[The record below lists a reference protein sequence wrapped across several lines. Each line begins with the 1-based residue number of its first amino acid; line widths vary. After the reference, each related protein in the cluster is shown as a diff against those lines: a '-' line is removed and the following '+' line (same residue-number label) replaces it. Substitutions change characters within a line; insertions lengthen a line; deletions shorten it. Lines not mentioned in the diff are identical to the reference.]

1 MADVQP
7 FQLDL
12 PSSPPGSV
20 HSASA
25 SHGSPDGSL
34 LTEVDRDS
42 LLALYSN
49 GPGTGDGSSSS
60 TAESPGTPTGQ
71 GMLPHRTGTGNRID
85 FQTIACK
92 ICGDRSSGVHYGI
105 ISCEGCK
112 GFFRRCL
119 RRQKEYVCVRGGKCE
134 ISRQHRNRCPACRYK
149 KCLELGMSK
158 DAVRIGRIPNKQK
171 ETEFVD
177 IEPYI
182 YEEVKEDEDFD
193 PFKDVKVDSETEEMI
208 TAVREAHQSTAKSY
222 PEFDD
227 FREGRWVKDAEVA
240 AMETER
246 LSIDGMDGIQ
256 MWCSVVT
263 QALAAYIK
271 RIVTFCKHIP
281 GFALLTQQDQMVLV
295 KSGLFE
301 ILTIQDSIELI
312 LYDAFVLN
320 KEIRIS
326 KANIMKFMPVELY
339 QGIYTFAERLH
350 MRLRLTQS
358 EIALLSAV
366 VLFADDREGLQ
377 DVISVSRIQARLLQ
391 ALRVEIMRNHRS
403 DPHMF
408 AKCLLL
414 LPMLRTVDDFHNQFI
429 IRLKL
434 GSNNLPMPELYKEVY
449 DLGAFSNGGRNGDGA
464 TCSNEEQEDLVQTS
478 RKKAA
483 ATVAAATAS
492 ATSLPPTICELTQQ
506 ASREITPPVFNNV
519 IIKEEADTRIQPHC
533 LV

>member
-1 MADVQP
+1 MSERERDGE
-7 FQLDL
+7 
-12 PSSPPGSV
+12 GSRNI
-20 HSASA
+20 
-25 SHGSPDGSL
+25 
-34 LTEVDRDS
+34 EMRR
-42 LLALYSN
+42 
-49 GPGTGDGSSSS
+49 
-60 TAESPGTPTGQ
+60 E
-71 GMLPHRTGTGNRID
+71 D

-182 YEEVKEDEDFD
+182 FEEIKDDEDFD
-193 PFKDVKVDSETEEMI
+193 PFKDIKIDAETEELI
-208 TAVREAHQSTAKSY
+208 IAVRDAHQSTAKFY

-227 FREGRWVKDAEVA
+227 FREGRWEKDPEELKRVA
-240 AMETER
+240 DR
-246 LSIDGMDGIQ
+246 LSIDSMDGIQ
-256 MWCSVVT
+256 MWCSIVT

-281 GFALLTQQDQMVLV
+281 GFALLCQQDQMVLV

-320 KEIRIS
+320 EDIRIS
-326 KANIMKFMPVELY
+326 KENIMKFMPVELF
-339 QGIYTFAERLH
+339 QGIYTFAERLNVK
-350 MRLRLTQS
+350 LRLTKT

-377 DVISVSRIQARLLQ
+377 DVISVSRIQSRLLT
-391 ALRVEIMRNHRS
+391 ALHIEVIRNHRS

-434 GSNNLPMPELYKEVY
+434 GSSNLPMSELYKEVY
-449 DLGAFSNGGRNGDGA
+449 DLGSFNGSSRSQSEDGGTASA
-464 TCSNEEQEDLVQTS
+464 TTKTTESDDEFKMCK
-478 RKKAA
+478 KKAA
-483 ATVAAATAS
+483 AVAAVTAS
-492 ATSLPPTICELTQQ
+492 TTALPPTLCEMKQPTMCGRKQQ
-506 ASREITPPVFNNV
+506 AVRELSSQAVYGNV
-519 IIKEEADTRIQPHC
+519 VIKEENDTLLMTHC
-533 LV
+533 SL

>member
-1 MADVQP
+1 M
-7 FQLDL
+7 
-12 PSSPPGSV
+12 
-20 HSASA
+20 
-25 SHGSPDGSL
+25 
-34 LTEVDRDS
+34 
-42 LLALYSN
+42 
-49 GPGTGDGSSSS
+49 
-60 TAESPGTPTGQ
+60 
-71 GMLPHRTGTGNRID
+71 
-85 FQTIACK
+85 
-92 ICGDRSSGVHYGI
+92 
-105 ISCEGCK
+105 
-112 GFFRRCL
+112 
-119 RRQKEYVCVRGGKCE
+119 RGGKCE

-182 YEEVKEDEDFD
+182 YEEIKDDEDFD
-193 PFKDVKVDSETEEMI
+193 PFKDIKIDSETEELI
-208 TAVREAHQSTAKSY
+208 AAVREAHQSTAKSY

-227 FREGRWVKDAEVA
+227 FREGRWVKDPEVIEKEAE
-240 AMETER
+240 R
-246 LSIDGMDGIQ
+246 ISIDGMDGIQ

-281 GFALLTQQDQMVLV
+281 GFALLSQQDQMVLV

-320 KEIRIS
+320 KDIQIS
-326 KANIMKFMPVELY
+326 KENIMKFMPVELY
-339 QGIYTFAERLH
+339 QGIYTFAERLNI
-350 MRLRLTQS
+350 RLRLTRT

-377 DVISVSRIQARLLQ
+377 DVISVNRIQSRLLT
-391 ALRVEIMRNHRS
+391 ALHIEILRNHRN
-403 DPHMF
+403 DPHTF

-434 GSNNLPMPELYKEVY
+434 GSTNLPMPELYKEVY
-449 DLGAFSNGGRNGDGA
+449 DLGAFNGGIRLGDDEGMSSKNDVEVDDDMEFKI
-464 TCSNEEQEDLVQTS
+464 CK
-478 RKKAA
+478 KKAA
-483 ATVAAATAS
+483 MAAATA
-492 ATSLPPTICELTQQ
+492 TQSLCDLKQQTLCELKQQ
-506 ASREITPPVFNNV
+506 AMRELAPTASCIPPGFSNV
-519 IIKEEADTRIQPHC
+519 VIKEENDTRLRAHC
-533 LV
+533 AI

>member
-1 MADVQP
+1 
-7 FQLDL
+7 
-12 PSSPPGSV
+12 
-20 HSASA
+20 
-25 SHGSPDGSL
+25 
-34 LTEVDRDS
+34 
-42 LLALYSN
+42 
-49 GPGTGDGSSSS
+49 
-60 TAESPGTPTGQ
+60 
-71 GMLPHRTGTGNRID
+71 
-85 FQTIACK
+85 
-92 ICGDRSSGVHYGI
+92 
-105 ISCEGCK
+105 
-112 GFFRRCL
+112 
-119 RRQKEYVCVRGGKCE
+119 
-134 ISRQHRNRCPACRYK
+134 
-149 KCLELGMSK
+149 MSK

-182 YEEVKEDEDFD
+182 YEEIKDDEDFD
-193 PFKDVKVDSETEEMI
+193 PFKDIKVDAETEELI
-208 TAVREAHQSTAKSY
+208 VAVRDAHHSTAKFY

-227 FREGRWVKDAEVA
+227 FREGRWEKDAEEMKREA
-240 AMETER
+240 ER

-281 GFALLTQQDQMVLV
+281 GFALLCQQDQMVLV

-320 KEIRIS
+320 EDIRIS
-326 KANIMKFMPVELY
+326 KENIMKFMPVELY
-339 QGIYTFAERLH
+339 QGIYTFAERIN
-350 MRLRLTQS
+350 MKLRLTRP

-377 DVISVSRIQARLLQ
+377 DVISVSRIQSRLLT
-391 ALRVEIMRNHRS
+391 ALHIEVLRNHRS

-434 GSNNLPMPELYKEVY
+434 GSSNLPMSELYKEVY
-449 DLGAFSNGGRNGDGA
+449 DLGTFGNGHRTQSEDGGA
-464 TCSNEEQEDLVQTS
+464 AAKSLQDDDEVKMCK
-478 RKKAA
+478 KKAA
-483 ATVAAATAS
+483 AVSAVAAAAATA
-492 ATSLPPTICELTQQ
+492 LPPTICEMKQQ
-506 ASREITPPVFNNV
+506 AMCGRKQQAMRELSQQSVYGNV
-519 IIKEEADTRIQPHC
+519 VIKEENDTRLMAHC
-533 LV
+533 SM